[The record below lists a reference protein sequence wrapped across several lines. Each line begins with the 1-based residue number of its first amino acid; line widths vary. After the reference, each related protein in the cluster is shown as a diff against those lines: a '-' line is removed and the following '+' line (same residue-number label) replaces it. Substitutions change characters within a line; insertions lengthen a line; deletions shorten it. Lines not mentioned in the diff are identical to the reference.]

1 MFVCVC
7 VFVFVLS
14 WFKWKSPIIL
24 QNLILEDMKRG
35 RLSVKLTVLALINIC
50 FEACLPQ
57 THFYSIHIII
67 NHMPIAKELPQ
78 GQVK

>member
-1 MFVCVC
+1 ME
-7 VFVFVLS
+7 
-14 WFKWKSPIIL
+14 KSYYSPKY
-24 QNLILEDMKRG
+24 NPRG
-35 RLSVKLTVLALINIC
+35 HEERKVKCEIDSVSFNNIC
-50 FEACLPQ
+50 FEACLPR